1 MSDRG
6 STGLFEV
13 VFYCVAAFAL
23 LIWSFRHL
31 NFSVNFPW

>member
-13 VFYCVAAFAL
+13 VFYCVALVAL
-23 LIWSFRHL
+23 MLWSFRHVDL
-31 NFSVNFPW
+31 PW